1 MLEPGT
7 WKKPGTES
15 VGKGLRG
22 SVGQA
27 EKLGIFDTTVE
38 QPVDDIQLL
47 YSKIANGKDSE
58 WYPTPKKQNKKQ
70 ESMST

>member
-27 EKLGIFDTTVE
+27 EKLGIFVTTVE

-47 YSKIANGKDSE
+47 YSK
-58 WYPTPKKQNKKQ
+58 
-70 ESMST
+70 